1 MKNCLDVNDV
11 VTTETAVSSVDNI
24 EGPASTPLFSSDKS
38 VLPNQ
43 ISNNQICD
51 LNVGITL
58 TQNSSPEPV
67 SDDIMT
73 QYASETQEE
82 LSQSVIIDDTAAVTF
97 NNSPIRRPSMPS
109 PASPAVLRSHT
120 GVPRTRNHTDV

>member
-1 MKNCLDVNDV
+1 MHDTPTLIEVKSCLDDNDV

-24 EGPASTPLFSSDKS
+24 EGPASTPLSSSDKS

-58 TQNSSPEPV
+58 TQNSSPTPV
-67 SDDIMT
+67 NDDFMT
-73 QYASETQEE
+73 QYVSE
-82 LSQSVIIDDTAAVTF
+82 A
-97 NNSPIRRPSMPS
+97 
-109 PASPAVLRSHT
+109 
-120 GVPRTRNHTDV
+120 